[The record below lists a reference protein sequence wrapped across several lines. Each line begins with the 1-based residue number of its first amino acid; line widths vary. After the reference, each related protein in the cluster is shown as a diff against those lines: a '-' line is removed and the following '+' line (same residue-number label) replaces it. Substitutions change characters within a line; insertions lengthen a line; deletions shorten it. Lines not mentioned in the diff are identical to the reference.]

1 MQTQTDL
8 EGKVKAVLRKV
19 LDIKENEIV
28 PGAKLDESLGIDS
41 TEMVEISVSIKKEF
55 GVPLKDN
62 ELKKT
67 HSFSEIVAIIAAKK
81 PAGSSHGPGC
91 GCGH

>member
-1 MQTQTDL
+1 MAVEQ
-8 EGKVKAVLRKV
+8 KVKEILKKV
-19 LDIKENEIV
+19 LDIKESEIV

-41 TEMVEISVSIKKEF
+41 TEMVEIAVGIKKALN
-55 GVPLKDN
+55 VPIGDN

-67 HSFSEIVAIIAAKK
+67 HTFNEIVAIITAKK
-81 PAGSSHGPGC
+81 PAGTSHGPGC